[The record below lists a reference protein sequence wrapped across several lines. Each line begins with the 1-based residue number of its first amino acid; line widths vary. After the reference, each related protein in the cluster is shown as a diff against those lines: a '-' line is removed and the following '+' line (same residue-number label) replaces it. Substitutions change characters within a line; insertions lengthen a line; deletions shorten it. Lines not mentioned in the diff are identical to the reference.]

1 MTGLYR
7 LNILQCIKCIYS
19 LKCLYSVLE
28 YKSATGIAITFAI
41 FIVGS
46 SVGLLQLHSSH
57 QTSASAQPQQQTK
70 NLDCPGLGQT
80 LGGISVPSSN
90 VCDVVLVRKSP
101 EIMGHNGL
109 VMNKFT
115 LMNSVLEFMAAN
127 ATNTT
132 SSQSPTDQNVY
143 VMGDFA
149 LLESEMNP
157 VLQVLTNAGW
167 TVTGVHNHMML
178 ESPKTTFMHWETQGD
193 LNTIIGQIRS
203 ALAKT
208 SIQGPQ

>member
-1 MTGLYR
+1 MTGLYG
-7 LNILQCIKCIYS
+7 LNTLQRIKCIYS
-19 LKCLYSVLE
+19 PKCLYSLMV
-28 YKSATGIAITFAI
+28 YKLATGIAITFAI

-57 QTSASAQPQQQTK
+57 QTSAAAQPQQQTK
-70 NLDCPGLGQT
+70 KLDCPGLGQT
-80 LGGISVPSSN
+80 LGGISVPSGN

-132 SSQSPTDQNVY
+132 SSQSPTDQSVY

-157 VLQVLTNAGW
+157 VLQLLKNAGW
-167 TVTGVHNHMML
+167 TVTGIHNHMVL

-193 LNTIIGQIRS
+193 LNTIIGQIND
-203 ALAKT
+203 ALAQT
-208 SIQGPQ
+208 SIRGPK

>member
-1 MTGLYR
+1 MVYKLPTGL
-7 LNILQCIKCIYS
+7 
-19 LKCLYSVLE
+19 
-28 YKSATGIAITFAI
+28 AITFVI
-41 FIVGS
+41 FIVVS

-57 QTSASAQPQQQTK
+57 QTSSSAQPQQQT
-70 NLDCPGLGQT
+70 NSLDCPGLGQT
-80 LGGISVPSSN
+80 LGGVSVPSGN

-115 LMNSVLEFMAAN
+115 LMNSVIEFMAAN

-132 SSQSPTDQNVY
+132 SSRSPTDQNVY

-193 LNTIIGQIRS
+193 LNTIIGQIKN
-203 ALAKT
+203 ALAQT
-208 SIQGPQ
+208 TIQSPQ